1 MYGSIAANMTSRA
14 KLVVELSKI
23 RISQLVAMSTVVG
36 YIMAAGSF
44 ALDMI
49 LPVLGT
55 FLLSC
60 GSAALNQYQERHLD
74 AQMQRTRLRPIPS
87 GRMSAAEALTSALGL
102 LAAGSLVLAVGP
114 HGIITL
120 TLGLFNVM
128 WYNGI
133 YTPLKRY
140 SPRAVIPGSLIGA
153 IPPAIGWAA
162 AGGSLLEPEL
172 LALAMFFFIWQIPHF
187 WLLLFTYGKD
197 YERAGFPALTSFMT
211 NRELARS
218 TYYWTILTVISCMM
232 IPILAVSS
240 SILLYLALLAS
251 AAWLLWNSRNLLTGA
266 LNDFSFRGAFMGIN
280 IYMLLVMLALSIDSL
295 LGSGI

>member
-1 MYGSIAANMTSRA
+1 MSTTVAAKKESRV
-14 KLVVELSKI
+14 KLIVELSKI

-36 YIMAAGSF
+36 YIMATGSF
-44 ALDMI
+44 GLDMI

-74 AQMQRTRLRPIPS
+74 AQMERTRMRPIPS
-87 GRMSAAEALTSALGL
+87 GRMSSAEALTASLGL
-102 LAAGSLVLAVGP
+102 LVAGSAVLLFGP
-114 HGIITL
+114 YGLITL
-120 TLGLFNVM
+120 SLGLFNVM

-140 SPRAVIPGSLIGA
+140 TPRAVIPGSLTGA

-162 AGGSLLEPEL
+162 GGGSLLDPVL

-197 YERAGFPALTSFMT
+197 YERAGFPALTSFLT
-211 NRELARS
+211 DRQLARS
-218 TYYWTILTVISCMM
+218 TYYWTILTVVSCLL
-232 IPILAVSS
+232 IPVFGSSS
-240 SILLYLALLAS
+240 SILLYMSLI
-251 AAWLLWNSRNLLTGA
+251 AAAGWLLWNSRHLLTGA

-280 IYMLLVMLALSIDSL
+280 IYMLLVMLAFSLNSL